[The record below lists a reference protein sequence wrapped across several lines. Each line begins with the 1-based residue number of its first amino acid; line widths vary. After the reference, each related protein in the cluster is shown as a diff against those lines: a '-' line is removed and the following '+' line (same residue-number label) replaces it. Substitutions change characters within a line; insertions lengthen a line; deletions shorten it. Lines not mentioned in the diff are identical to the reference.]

1 VSLLPLVAALLALI
15 CGPLLHALASHQ
27 RSLMNALDGFVL
39 VSVAGLMALDV
50 LPEAWESGGWMTLP
64 FLLLGTSGPSL
75 IEAALHRAR
84 RKAHLATLAV
94 AACGLILHRVA
105 DGVALG
111 QEGARA
117 LSWAVVIH
125 SLPASLLVW
134 WLLAPLFGRLV
145 PSLVLL
151 MMGLATV
158 VGWNAAGPLQT
169 HMDSSAWAWFQA
181 LVAGSVLH
189 VVFGRPHLA
198 ESDPGS
204 PSRSSMEGLGNL
216 IAVGLIVMIETG
228 GGHHADEHQFS
239 AAPLIGIT
247 VLLAPAVALAL
258 TLALFQQG
266 ALAETRARLGSLLTP
281 QAMPLA
287 DSLVASAIV
296 AVLISPVVAM
306 GVLLALEWLRRH
318 PVFSAGAAPPG
329 RSMQAQLLAGLAL
342 ILCLMQLPHSQSM
355 SSRLLVAG
363 IWIIVARLLAC
374 GPVIGAMAATAAVML
389 WELPAW
395 IAAPLVIGS
404 AGPALYVHGRSAWRA
419 WAIHAGLAAALSG
432 LTLLVAPLGQL
443 PPAPPPVGW
452 SAGAIIG
459 SWLLLSLLR
468 SGGRDLFS
476 GLLPHRHTHD
486 DDDHAHDAHEHDH
499 APDSAPAG
507 PLQHHDD

>member
-1 VSLLPLVAALLALI
+1 MSLLPLVAALLALI
-15 CGPLLHALASHQ
+15 CGPVLHALASHQ

-125 SLPASLLVW
+125 SIPASLLVW

-158 VGWNAAGPLQT
+158 VGWSAAGPLQT
-169 HMDSSAWAWFQA
+169 QMDSSAWAWFQA

-216 IAVGLIVMIETG
+216 IAVGLIVMIEAS
-228 GGHHADEHQFS
+228 GGHHADEHHFS
-239 AAPLIGIT
+239 AAPLIGLS
-247 VLLAPAVALAL
+247 VALAPAMVLALAI
-258 TLALFQQG
+258 ALFQRQ
-266 ALAETRARLGSLLTP
+266 AFAENRLKLGNLLTP
-281 QAMPLA
+281 LAMPLA
-287 DSLVASAIV
+287 DSLVATAIV
-296 AVLISPVVAM
+296 AALISPVVAV
-306 GVLLALEWLRRH
+306 GVLLALEWLRGH
-318 PVFSAGAAPPG
+318 PVFSASTAPPG

-342 ILCLMQLPHSQSM
+342 LLCLMQLPHGQSLSGRM
-355 SSRLLVAG
+355 LVAG
-363 IWIIVARLLAC
+363 LWIIVASLLAC
-374 GPVIGAMAATAAVML
+374 GPVIGAMAAAAAVSL

-419 WAIHAGLAAALSG
+419 WAIHAGLAAALSV
-432 LTLLVAPLGQL
+432 LTLLVAPLGAL
-443 PPAPPPVGW
+443 PQAPASLGL
-452 SAGAIIG
+452 SAGALIG
-459 SWLLLSLLR
+459 AWLLLSLLR

-486 DDDHAHDAHEHDH
+486 DHAHDHDTG
-499 APDSAPAG
+499 AVPAG
-507 PLQHHDD
+507 PLPDHDD